1 MLDIVSV
8 QRGNILDWF
17 LSDALSFSAS
27 AHSCGRM
34 ELSSSKILPTHKTSL
49 FHCCAIKK
57 IYSRLTAIGR
67 PRSGLYE
74 NEVSNNYAVW
84 CCGPCWMG
92 VGDNLYILHSRRSV
106 ARIMLVSKRNVFTRL
121 FPGFSYK
128 TRLTAYADV
137 FQNSTVYGQIIIG

>member
-34 ELSSSKILPTHKTSL
+34 ERSSSEILPTHKTSL

-57 IYSRLTAIGR
+57 IHLGLQQ
-67 PRSGLYE
+67 SGGL
-74 NEVSNNYAVW
+74 EV
-84 CCGPCWMG
+84 
-92 VGDNLYILHSRRSV
+92 
-106 ARIMLVSKRNVFTRL
+106 
-121 FPGFSYK
+121 
-128 TRLTAYADV
+128 
-137 FQNSTVYGQIIIG
+137 VYMRTKFQIITQCDVADRVEWA